1 MKKWSVKKIV
11 IVSIVSIIGL
21 AVVGVGTFMLVNILS
36 RPTKTYEN
44 IDEDSEVIRQRNTY
58 ETYLTTSIDDY
69 ASFSTLQKIDIS
81 LYKLRVI
88 DNYYA
93 STSGKVTIPNVP
105 FLGTL
110 TQDVASMVIKEGD
123 RYFLE
128 DISSSPVVKASN
140 RYYQEGAKITYYN
153 GTYKDMTG
161 GTYSESNKTDFSLKD
176 FYENWGRTLDNP
188 TLYVIN
194 ENSISNEVANISEG
208 DYHISL
214 EMDTTISVSN
224 YVKWMK
230 KTGGLGDYPVFKQV
244 KLDFVIDSSLNLKSL
259 KIDEVYDSYRGFA
272 VSDLHGEM
280 TVTFTNEHKSIPS
293 LDEKAF

>member
-11 IVSIVSIIGL
+11 IVSIVSTIGL
-21 AVVGVGTFMLVNILS
+21 AVVGVGTFMLINVLS
-36 RPTKTYEN
+36 RQTKTYEN

-58 ETYLTTSIDDY
+58 ETYLLTQEDDY
-69 ASFSTLQKIDIS
+69 STFSTLEKIDIS

-93 STSGKVTIPNVP
+93 YTSGKVTIPNVP

-110 TQDVASMVIKEGD
+110 TQDVASVVIKEGE

-128 DISSSPVVKASN
+128 DLSSSLVVKAAN
-140 RYYQEGAKITYYN
+140 RYYQEGPKVTYYN
-153 GTYKDMTG
+153 GSFVDMTG
-161 GTYSESNKTDFSLKD
+161 GSYSESNKAEFSLKD
-176 FYENWGRTLDNP
+176 FYENWGRTLNNP

-194 ENSISNEVANISEG
+194 ENSINNEIVFLSEG

-230 KTGGLGDYPVFKQV
+230 KTGGLGDYPFFKQV
-244 KLDFVIDSSLNLKSL
+244 KLDFVIDSKLNLKTLS
-259 KIDEVYDSYRGFA
+259 IDEVYDSYRGFA

-280 TVTFTNEHKSIPS
+280 TVTFTNEHKNIPS
-293 LDEKAF
+293 LSEKAF